1 MKFNYF
7 KSIISVVTLSLTMG
21 LTSCLGDLD
30 VTPIDP
36 SVNQEFDQ
44 DAVFAKIYAT
54 MALTGQEGPAGSGD
68 LEGIDEGTSGFYR
81 LLWNFNE
88 LPTDEA
94 LCSWGDV
101 GVPELNFARW
111 SASHSQLEGMY
122 SRFYFGITIANHFLE
137 KTEGMTDDKS
147 VKQRAETRFM
157 RALNYYYLM
166 DFFGNVPFATIV
178 SSEKAHQISRFDLF
192 AFIEK
197 ELTECVNE
205 QFEPRQAPL
214 GRADKVATWLLLS
227 RIYLNAE
234 VYTGKA
240 RWSDAVTYAD
250 KVITSGYTLADN
262 YAALF
267 MGDNDK
273 NADALKEIILP
284 IRQDGINTR
293 SYAGSLFLI
302 ASTHTQGMGT
312 WGTSEG
318 WGGNRGRQ
326 SLAKKFFADGKV
338 PANADVAA
346 SIDAAGDDR
355 AMFISYGTYLDD
367 KNMEQVFETSLPIKD
382 WNTFKQG
389 VSVAKFSNLHSDG
402 SSTHHSLWTDT
413 DIPFFR
419 VAEAYLTWAEAN
431 LRAGGDK
438 KASKDKVNELR
449 SRAHAT
455 LLTDID
461 LNTILD
467 EKCREFYF
475 EAQRRTDLIRYGYFT
490 SSAYL
495 WDWKGQSM
503 DGTGVSSIY
512 NLMPIPASD
521 LNANENLEQNKGY

>member
-1 MKFNYF
+1 MKFNF
-7 KSIISVVTLSLTMG
+7 KSIISVVTLSFTMS

-54 MALTGQEGPAGSGD
+54 MALTGQEGPAGNGD

-94 LCSWGDV
+94 ICSWGDV
-101 GVPELNFARW
+101 GMPELNFARW

-122 SRFYFGITIANHFLE
+122 SRFYFGVNIANHFLE
-137 KTEGMTDDKS
+137 KTEGMTDEKTI
-147 VKQRAETRFM
+147 KQRAETRFM

-166 DFFGNVPFATIV
+166 DFFGNVPFATKV
-178 SSEKAHQISRFDLF
+178 SSEKAQQIKRADLF
-192 AFIEK
+192 TFIET
-197 ELTECVNE
+197 ELTECVND
-205 QFEPRQAPL
+205 QYEPRQAPL
-214 GRADKVATWLLLS
+214 GRADKAATYLLLS
-227 RIYLNAE
+227 RMYLNAQ

-240 RWSDAVTYAD
+240 RWADAVIYAD
-250 KVITSGYTLADN
+250 KVMKSGYTLADE
-262 YAALF
+262 YAAIF
-267 MGDNDK
+267 MGDNDT

-284 IRQDGINTR
+284 IRQDGVHTR
-293 SYAGSLFLI
+293 SYAGGLFLI
-302 ASTHTQGMGT
+302 ASTRTQGMDT

-326 SLAKKFFADGKV
+326 SLARKFFSNGQV
-338 PANADVAA
+338 PANAG
-346 SIDAAGDDR
+346 IDDCIAAAGDDR

-367 KNMEQVFETSLPIKD
+367 KGVKQEFKTTLPIKD

-389 VSVAKFSNLHSDG
+389 VAVAKFTNLHRDG
-402 SSTHHSLWTDT
+402 SPTHDSQWTDM
-413 DIPFFR
+413 DVPFFR

-438 KASKDKVNELR
+438 KASKDVVNELR
-449 SRAHAT
+449 ARAHASP
-455 LLTDID
+455 LTDID

-467 EKCREFYF
+467 EKSREFYF
-475 EAQRRTDLIRYGYFT
+475 EGQRRTDLIRYGYFT
-490 SSAYL
+490 SSSYL
-495 WDWKGQSM
+495 WDWKGQSET
-503 DGTGVSSIY
+503 GTGVSSIY

-521 LNANENLEQNKGY
+521 LNANENLVQNKGY